1 MKLYDLSSH
10 QKWDFFKGSWWGKG
24 IDVSHISTRC
34 ALHSVIVLKTK
45 TVSMNINT
53 YAFWTLY
60 ISINDTLL
68 LRELV
73 TMLQRFTC
81 DCNRISLIATLE
93 TPEIELESPGC

>member
-1 MKLYDLSSH
+1 
-10 QKWDFFKGSWWGKG
+10 
-24 IDVSHISTRC
+24 
-34 ALHSVIVLKTK
+34 
-45 TVSMNINT
+45 MNINT
-53 YAFWTLY
+53 YAFWTSY
-60 ISINDTLL
+60 FSINDTLL